1 MQTVGCLVG
10 FPCLFLSGVSSHE
23 VLFHDVP
30 NWAADGSRKYTRC
43 YSTSLCKHLEP
54 IQIPRVL
61 HPSFVPSLIRVNRR
75 ECCRPHAPPCTQRA
89 FTVLGGNDTAGKR
102 LWAQGLSKSLEF
114 VEMWVCYHI
123 NHRGHHT
130 HPHAWA
136 LAWIG
141 IIPTHRVVAGH
152 DREKRRW
159 IRLVLTYQSPCGLN
173 LFCDTWW

>member
-61 HPSFVPSLIRVNRR
+61 HPSLSPALSASIVGNAADHMRL
-75 ECCRPHAPPCTQRA
+75 RA
-89 FTVLGGNDTAGKR
+89 RNAHLHFLGG
-102 LWAQGLSKSLEF
+102 
-114 VEMWVCYHI
+114 M
-123 NHRGHHT
+123 
-130 HPHAWA
+130 
-136 LAWIG
+136 
-141 IIPTHRVVAGH
+141 IP
-152 DREKRRW
+152 REKGYEPKASLNHWNLLKCGFATTSITAVTTPIHMRGPW
-159 IRLVLTYQSPCGLN
+159 PELASSRLIG
-173 LFCDTWW
+173 W